1 MELKGKRK
9 DTKTVTKTNPSEN
22 SQSVENG
29 GKKQQLNLIGSS
41 SIINQKSY
49 GSTVISNTRHKAS
62 VQSTESIG
70 SVEIKRKSQRVVN
83 TEIM

>member
-41 SIINQKSY
+41 SIIN
-49 GSTVISNTRHKAS
+49 
-62 VQSTESIG
+62 
-70 SVEIKRKSQRVVN
+70 
-83 TEIM
+83 